1 MPLSEPL
8 SKNAIKQDKLKIL
21 KQKKVLYGEKPTAL
35 SILSLKVNENFKRGM
50 NLADTSSIMEDAQNE
65 NDSFHSHNQNT
76 NQLQMDLMS
85 TKS

>member
-65 NDSFHSHNQNT
+65 TDSFHSHNQNT
-76 NQLQMDLMS
+76 NQQQLDLMS